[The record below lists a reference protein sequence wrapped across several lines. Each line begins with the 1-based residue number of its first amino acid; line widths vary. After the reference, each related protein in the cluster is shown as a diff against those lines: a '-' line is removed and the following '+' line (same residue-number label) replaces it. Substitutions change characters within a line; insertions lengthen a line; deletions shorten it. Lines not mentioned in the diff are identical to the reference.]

1 MQQINFTGNL
11 EPDGNTEKVFCI
23 IEEAKE
29 AILDV
34 KKSRK
39 NVVTLFCQYNTYHIN
54 IKLLN
59 ITL

>member
-34 KKSRK
+34 KKAVK
-39 NVVTLFCQYNTYHIN
+39 MLYLYFVN
-54 IKLLN
+54 IIL
-59 ITL
+59 IIST